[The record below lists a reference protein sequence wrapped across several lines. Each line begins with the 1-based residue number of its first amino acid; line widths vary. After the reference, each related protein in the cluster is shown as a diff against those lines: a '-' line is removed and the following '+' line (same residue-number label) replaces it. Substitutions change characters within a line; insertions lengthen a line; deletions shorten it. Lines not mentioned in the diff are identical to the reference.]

1 MFTKFIFAAAL
12 LIAMPAT
19 AGTFGEQPPSLHVRA
34 TGLDLNTDAGAREM
48 WTRIH
53 KAAVTVCEPPQDML
67 DAVRQR
73 MWQSCIAD
81 AQVRAVAAL
90 GNAKVSALAA
100 NAPKKTLIAS
110 R

>member
-1 MFTKFIFAAAL
+1 MFTKVVFAAAL
-12 LIAMPAT
+12 AIAAPAM

-34 TGLDLNTDAGAREM
+34 SGLDLNTDAGAREM
-48 WTRIH
+48 WSRIH

-73 MWQSCIAD
+73 MWKSCVVD

-90 GNAKVSALAA
+90 GNAKVSAVAA
-100 NAPKKTLIAS
+100 SERRTTLIAS

>member
-1 MFTKFIFAAAL
+1 MFTKAAFAAAL
-12 LIAMPAT
+12 LIAMPAA

-34 TGLDLNTDAGAREM
+34 SGLDLNTDAGAKEM
-48 WTRIH
+48 WARIH
-53 KAAVTVCEPPQDML
+53 KAAITVCEPPQDML

-73 MWQSCIAD
+73 MWNSCVVD
-81 AQVRAVAAL
+81 AQIRAVAAL

-100 NAPKKTLIAS
+100 SERKKTLIAS